1 MKRMQVLLIAGIMTA
16 ICLTGCG
23 KDKEE
28 PASSEI
34 ESITVEEEA
43 IPEEE
48 EKTEEAEDVYV
59 DDEELTNGDGEYT
72 VNIYAQG
79 SDGVWSDDQ

>member
-48 EKTEEAEDVYV
+48 EKTEE
-59 DDEELTNGDGEYT
+59 
-72 VNIYAQG
+72 
-79 SDGVWSDDQ
+79 